1 MLRYIFKRILIGVLV
16 LWLIATLT
24 FFLARAMPGGPFT
37 REKALPEAILKNLNA
52 RYHLDDPLLKQYVD
66 YIKNIARGDFGP
78 SFRYPTQ
85 TVNDLIARG
94 FPVSATIGLLALT
107 LALLVGIPAGII
119 SALRQNQWQDGF
131 WLFTTTVLISVPNF
145 IIATLLMYAFAY
157 KLRWFPPALWGTAK
171 QAVLPTIALAGYP
184 LAFMTKLM
192 RSSALEV
199 MGQDYIRTCKAKGMP
214 RYILLY
220 RHMLKNAILPIL
232 TILGPTTASI
242 LMGGLVI
249 EKIFAI
255 PGLGQHLINGIFN
268 RDYTVIMGLTIFY
281 AFLLITAT
289 LLVDISYCLIDPR
302 INLSG
307 GTKDE

>member
-1 MLRYIFKRILIGVLV
+1 
-16 LWLIATLT
+16 
-24 FFLARAMPGGPFT
+24 
-37 REKALPEAILKNLNA
+37 
-52 RYHLDDPLLKQYVD
+52 
-66 YIKNIARGDFGP
+66 
-78 SFRYPTQ
+78 
-85 TVNDLIARG
+85 
-94 FPVSATIGLLALT
+94 
-107 LALLVGIPAGII
+107 
-119 SALRQNQWQDGF
+119 
-131 WLFTTTVLISVPNF
+131 
-145 IIATLLMYAFAY
+145 
-157 KLRWFPPALWGTAK
+157 
-171 QAVLPTIALAGYP
+171 
-184 LAFMTKLM
+184 M

-220 RHMLKNAILPIL
+220 RHMLKNAILPVL

-268 RDYTVIMGLTIFY
+268 RDYTVIMGLTVFY

-302 INLSG
+302 ISLAG